1 MRIVQSLVIAETS
14 SNRGVS
20 PVLVCASSST
30 RALLDLLR
38 LQARLENPEKAG
50 RYERAIAA
58 SMFES
63 TPSCAKIT
71 VPEG

>member
-1 MRIVQSLVIAETS
+1 MVPVDNILAIVASLHPPEGLY
-14 SNRGVS
+14 RG
-20 PVLVCASSST
+20 
-30 RALLDLLR
+30 RA
-38 LQARLENPEKAG
+38 A
-50 RYERAIAA
+50 YECAIAA